1 MKSVLT
7 LIFIILF
14 STFSVAQRTLSGTET
29 PKNTEGIN
37 AREKT
42 TSVKSDRDKPPIS
55 DYKIISIEN
64 DTTYVD
70 TTLSIR
76 KDYAYNYLRKDDFEL
91 LPFSNIG
98 RPFTEL
104 GYSFDDLQAL
114 PRFGARAKHF
124 FYLEVEDIPYYEVP
138 TPLTELYFRTVFQQG
153 QNLDATFTTNLKPNL
168 NVSIAYKG
176 LRSLGNYQREL
187 TSTGNLRIGLNY
199 RTKNNRYFVRSHFVT
214 QDILNQENGGL
225 TDRANQQF
233 IEEIEE
239 IQNRAS
245 AEVRLRDAENK
256 MDAKRFYL
264 NQYYNIRPGNDSTQN
279 GQIRL
284 NHIMDFT
291 DKEYSFTQANST
303 PQFFGTP
310 FENSDLNKE
319 VEYQNVS
326 NTMVLSYYQKYLG
339 RIGFMAK
346 HSNLNY
352 GYNSTLI
359 FDENSIPNRLETDV
373 ISLGGTYL
381 KTYKGFKLEGKALYN
396 ITGDYDGGYEV
407 HGKASTKI
415 SDSLQF
421 SARLDLSS
429 TAPNFNW
436 ILNQSDYENYN
447 WYNPDFDNANTQ
459 NLGVEAKSEV
469 YGRVSASFTQID
481 NHAYFG
487 FEEAPEGSATDSLVR
502 PLQTDLQIRY
512 LKVKAEKDFKYSH
525 FNLANTVMYQNV
537 LEGESVFPVPE
548 FVTRNSLFYDNFL
561 FDKALYLQTGFTFNY
576 FTSFM
581 SKAYDPILSEFAIQ
595 DFQELQ
601 SFYTADFFVN
611 AKIREARIY
620 FKLENFTTLIQGNT
634 NFSAPRQP
642 YRDFAIRFGLVWN
655 FFL

>member
-1 MKSVLT
+1 
-7 LIFIILF
+7 
-14 STFSVAQRTLSGTET
+14 
-29 PKNTEGIN
+29 
-37 AREKT
+37 
-42 TSVKSDRDKPPIS
+42 
-55 DYKIISIEN
+55 
-64 DTTYVD
+64 
-70 TTLSIR
+70 
-76 KDYAYNYLRKDDFEL
+76 
-91 LPFSNIG
+91 
-98 RPFTEL
+98 
-104 GYSFDDLQAL
+104 
-114 PRFGARAKHF
+114 
-124 FYLEVEDIPYYEVP
+124 
-138 TPLTELYFRTVFQQG
+138 
-153 QNLDATFTTNLKPNL
+153 
-168 NVSIAYKG
+168 
-176 LRSLGNYQREL
+176 LGNYQREL

-447 WYNPDFDNANTQ
+447 WYNPDFDNVNTQ

>member
-7 LIFIILF
+7 FIFIILF
-14 STFSVAQRTLSGTET
+14 STFSVAQRTLSGAET

-42 TSVKSDRDKPPIS
+42 TSVKSDRDKPPITS
-55 DYKIISIEN
+55 YKIISISN

-153 QNLDATFTTNLKPNL
+153 QNLDATFSTNLKPNL

-199 RTKNNRYFVRSHFVT
+199 RTRNNRYFVRSHFAT

-233 IEEIEE
+233 IDEIEE

-245 AEVRLRDAENK
+245 AEVRLRNAENK

-291 DKEYSFTQANST
+291 DKEYSFTQASST

-326 NTMVLSYYQKYLG
+326 NAMVLSYYQKYLG

-359 FDENSIPNRLETDV
+359 EENSIPNRLKTDV

-447 WYNPDFDNANTQ
+447 WYNPDFDNVNTQ
-459 NLGVEAKSEV
+459 NLGIEAKSEV

-595 DFQELQ
+595 DFQKLE
-601 SFYTADFFVN
+601 SFYTADFFIN

-620 FKLENFTTLIQGNT
+620 FKLENFTTLIEGNT
-634 NFSAPRQP
+634 NFAAPRQP

>member
-291 DKEYSFTQANST
+291 DKEY
-303 PQFFGTP
+303 P
-310 FENSDLNKE
+310 
-319 VEYQNVS
+319 
-326 NTMVLSYYQKYLG
+326 
-339 RIGFMAK
+339 
-346 HSNLNY
+346 
-352 GYNSTLI
+352 
-359 FDENSIPNRLETDV
+359 
-373 ISLGGTYL
+373 
-381 KTYKGFKLEGKALYN
+381 
-396 ITGDYDGGYEV
+396 
-407 HGKASTKI
+407 
-415 SDSLQF
+415 
-421 SARLDLSS
+421 
-429 TAPNFNW
+429 
-436 ILNQSDYENYN
+436 
-447 WYNPDFDNANTQ
+447 
-459 NLGVEAKSEV
+459 
-469 YGRVSASFTQID
+469 
-481 NHAYFG
+481 
-487 FEEAPEGSATDSLVR
+487 
-502 PLQTDLQIRY
+502 
-512 LKVKAEKDFKYSH
+512 
-525 FNLANTVMYQNV
+525 
-537 LEGESVFPVPE
+537 
-548 FVTRNSLFYDNFL
+548 
-561 FDKALYLQTGFTFNY
+561 
-576 FTSFM
+576 
-581 SKAYDPILSEFAIQ
+581 
-595 DFQELQ
+595 
-601 SFYTADFFVN
+601 
-611 AKIREARIY
+611 
-620 FKLENFTTLIQGNT
+620 
-634 NFSAPRQP
+634 
-642 YRDFAIRFGLVWN
+642 
-655 FFL
+655 